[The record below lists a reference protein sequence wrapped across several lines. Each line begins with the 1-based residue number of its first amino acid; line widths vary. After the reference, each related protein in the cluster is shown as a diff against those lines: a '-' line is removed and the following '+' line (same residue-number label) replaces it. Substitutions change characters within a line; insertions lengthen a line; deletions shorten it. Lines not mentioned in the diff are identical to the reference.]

1 MSFKCKVFKVEVR
14 MQSQKMI
21 QVRKCKVELIQLETK
36 QVNWSVVMVD
46 TCETKPSADK
56 SASHVRVGGASRVG
70 LKLWMCL
77 DRVWFEILFEVNY
90 KNSS

>member
-70 LKLWMCL
+70 LKL
-77 DRVWFEILFEVNY
+77 
-90 KNSS
+90 